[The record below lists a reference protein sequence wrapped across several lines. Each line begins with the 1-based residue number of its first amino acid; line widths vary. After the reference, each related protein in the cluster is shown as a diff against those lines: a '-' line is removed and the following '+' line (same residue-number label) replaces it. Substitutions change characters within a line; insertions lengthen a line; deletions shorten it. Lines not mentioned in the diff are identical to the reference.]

1 MNHKIGLEEL
11 DSCAQRAGRGHSG
24 RLLTLTECAARTG
37 HKVSTWRAWVLLRKV
52 PYHKISRS
60 VRVLESD
67 LEKMIEES
75 RIPARE
81 DRHGRL

>member
-1 MNHKIGLEEL
+1 MNHKTEL
-11 DSCAQRAGRGHSG
+11 DGQRERPGRKQAD
-24 RLLTLTECAARTG
+24 RLLTLTECAERTG
-37 HKVSTWRAWVLLRKV
+37 HKTSTWRAWILLRKV
-52 PYHKISRS
+52 PYHKIGRS

-67 LEKMIEES
+67 LQRMIEES